1 MQVIG
6 VVEGTSCPCDQ
17 LVLMTC
23 EDTKVYGYDGE
34 ELHVVA
40 ASLQDLVHEGIEY
53 PASKSYYNGEAF
65 KNMKDKDWDKVRKG
79 AVGRRLDEEHRKLV
93 TTGKSNLKNFKLTY
107 GSGCSGDSE
116 VLHSI
121 LFLGHINEPRFT
133 PEDILCTK
141 LNEYKGRYPR
151 PFQCYST
158 QLPKRA
164 PISCVLEMIVS
175 MTGQE
180 EVKVIFQRLLQL
192 IDKLKEGETKHL
204 VSNTFCVSQP
214 NKSPETARYYGVS
227 MSTSGRD
234 SGRIMVN
241 ACCLSRYWDSY
252 VADAVMTYN
261 PNKQKK
267 TYFDATIKLPNEVKC
282 QAFGFSE
289 EMTEMPPC
297 KSCSNLFGLTTS
309 STRIWPYGNCAEPE
323 SLSNLL
329 QNEKEV
335 KEKSEPKSKTCTD
348 ENRRRAEDSV
358 WKETERMLREKLS
371 DRYEYGRQFY
381 TPQV

>member
-1 MQVIG
+1 MAAAEIARREEFLIEANFFRRNALLIIQEMDSLSQGCHSV
-6 VVEGTSCPCDQ
+6 
-17 LVLMTC
+17 LV
-23 EDTKVYGYDGE
+23 D
-34 ELHVVA
+34 
-40 ASLQDLVHEGIEY
+40 
-53 PASKSYYNGEAF
+53 
-65 KNMKDKDWDKVRKG
+65 
-79 AVGRRLDEEHRKLV
+79 
-93 TTGKSNLKNFKLTY
+93 
-107 GSGCSGDSE
+107 E

-121 LFLGHINEPRFT
+121 LFLGHINEPQFT
-133 PEDILCTK
+133 PEDILYTK
-141 LNEYKGRYPR
+141 LNKYKGRYPR

-164 PISCVLEMIVS
+164 PVSCVLEMIVS

-180 EVKVIFQRLLQL
+180 EVKEIFERLLQL
-192 IDKLKEGETKHL
+192 INRLKEGETKHL
-204 VSNTFCVSQP
+204 VSNTICVSQP
-214 NKSPETARYYGVS
+214 NESPETAWYYGVS

-241 ACCLSRYWDSY
+241 ASCLSRYWDSY

-282 QAFGFSE
+282 QAFSFSQ

-309 STRIWPYGNCAEPE
+309 SARIWPYGNCAEPE

-335 KEKSEPKSKTCTD
+335 KEKSKPKSETCTD
-348 ENRRRAEDSV
+348 QNRRRAEDSV

-371 DRYEYGRQFY
+371 DRCEYGRQFY